1 MYEWQTIIGHDKTI
15 TGTAAA
21 ITIVEIGITAG
32 TMAGIESNIEIVTG
46 TITIITIITII
57 TTTTATAAGTEI
69 ETTITATT
77 ITKNVANGLHR
88 TRNGVTNSGTI
99 LLW

>member
-32 TMAGIESNIEIVTG
+32 TMAGTRSNIKTATG
-46 TITIITIITII
+46 II

-77 ITKNVANGLHR
+77 ITKNVANGLRR

>member
-21 ITIVEIGITAG
+21 IAIVEIGITAG

-46 TITIITIITII
+46 TITII

-77 ITKNVANGLHR
+77 ITKNVANGLRR

>member
-21 ITIVEIGITAG
+21 ITIIEIGITAG

-46 TITIITIITII
+46 TITIITII

>member
-32 TMAGIESNIEIVTG
+32 TMAGTRSNIKTATG
-46 TITIITIITII
+46 TITII
-57 TTTTATAAGTEI
+57 TTTTATAARTEI

-88 TRNGVTNSGTI
+88 TRNGVANSGTI